1 VGFFASENRR
11 RANANRTLTGGAFS
25 NDQQDRGTRGDMANR
40 QIDWQE

>member
-1 VGFFASENRR
+1 LDLFAEKRVIKM
-11 RANANRTLTGGAFS
+11 AFS